1 MIKLFID
8 SIGKAFEVEN
18 GIYQIIIKDPVI
30 YRKIALDIDSEIILS
45 VDDKTFE
52 LMKESIIIYDP
63 INIDINDT
71 KIIKSLYKLIEKRLH
86 ESFNKELFRL
96 EEILFNLSE
105 ELVLSSNFEIDYDPQ
120 IDISKLLSSLG
131 IKYKISSDYY
141 TNLLQYLKINIE
153 LFSKKLFIIFGLSSL
168 LNSKEME
175 MLNYELILL
184 NASVVSISYSSISNE
199 KIELILDEDWC
210 IL

>member
-96 EEILFNLSE
+96 EELLFNLSE

-184 NASVVSISYSSISNE
+184 NASVVNISYSSISHE

>member
-1 MIKLFID
+1 M
-8 SIGKAFEVEN
+8 
-18 GIYQIIIKDPVI
+18 
-30 YRKIALDIDSEIILS
+30 
-45 VDDKTFE
+45 
-52 LMKESIIIYDP
+52 
-63 INIDINDT
+63 
-71 KIIKSLYKLIEKRLH
+71 
-86 ESFNKELFRL
+86 
-96 EEILFNLSE
+96 
-105 ELVLSSNFEIDYDPQ
+105 LSSNFEIDYDPQ

-184 NASVVSISYSSISNE
+184 NTSVVNISYSSISHE

>member
-96 EEILFNLSE
+96 EELLFNLSE

-184 NASVVSISYSSISNE
+184 NASVVNISYSSISHK

>member
-45 VDDKTFE
+45 VDDKTFD

-71 KIIKSLYKLIEKRLH
+71 KIIKSLY
-86 ESFNKELFRL
+86 N
-96 EEILFNLSE
+96 
-105 ELVLSSNFEIDYDPQ
+105 Y
-120 IDISKLLSSLG
+120 
-131 IKYKISSDYY
+131 IK
-141 TNLLQYLKINIE
+141 T
-153 LFSKKLFIIFGLSSL
+153 
-168 LNSKEME
+168 
-175 MLNYELILL
+175 
-184 NASVVSISYSSISNE
+184 
-199 KIELILDEDWC
+199 
-210 IL
+210 

>member
-45 VDDKTFE
+45 VDDKTFD

-96 EEILFNLSE
+96 EELLFNLSE

-131 IKYKISSDYY
+131 IKYKISSHYY

-184 NASVVSISYSSISNE
+184 NASVVNISYSSISHEN
-199 KIELILDEDWC
+199 IELILDEDWC